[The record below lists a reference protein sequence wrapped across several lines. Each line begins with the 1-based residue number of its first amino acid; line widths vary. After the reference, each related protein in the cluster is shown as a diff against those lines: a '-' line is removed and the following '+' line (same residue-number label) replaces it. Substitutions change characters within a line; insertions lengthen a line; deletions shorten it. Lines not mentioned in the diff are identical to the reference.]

1 MHTRNI
7 YKWCKL
13 WFSDR
18 VLTGDIS
25 LQSIQGL
32 KFDSSHSPRLTNDTS
47 LAEASRF
54 WLEARRFVLT
64 LLTFTIFSASWFG
77 WQPQAS
83 AVLAQGDAVTD
94 PQAILRYSL
103 PIDNNSVRKL
113 QENLED
119 ISNQLR
125 GKRWKNIGKDITNAS
140 FVLSARRNKLLASV
154 PEERKPQ
161 AESLIDRLND
171 GTKELKEIV
180 DTKDREATYI
190 KRRELL
196 DLVTELE
203 ELMVVG
209 YPFEVPEEYA
219 YLPQLLGRATVEM
232 ETNKGDLTV
241 VVDGYSAP
249 VNAGNF
255 VDLVQRGFYDGLEF
269 NRAEDF
275 YILQAGDPP
284 GEAEGFIDPETNEY
298 RAIPIE
304 VLVKGDDLPVY
315 GTTLEE
321 LGRYLDEPAIPFNA
335 YGAIAL
341 ARPAED
347 PNGGSS
353 QFFFFKF
360 DTEIT
365 PPGYNLMDGRYS
377 VFGYLVDGKE
387 VLEELTAGDKIV
399 SAKVIEGMENLKEPV
414 S

>member
-1 MHTRNI
+1 MHIAKNI
-7 YKWCKL
+7 FKWCKP
-13 WFSDR
+13 WSSDR
-18 VLTGDIS
+18 VLIGDRPI
-25 LQSIQGL
+25 LGQAN
-32 KFDSSHSPRLTNDTS
+32 T
-47 LAEASRF
+47 
-54 WLEARRFVLT
+54 WLRAKHHVLT
-64 LLTFTIFSASWFG
+64 CLLTLTILSAGLFG
-77 WQPQAS
+77 WQPQAF
-83 AVLAQGDAVTD
+83 AILAQGDAVTD

-103 PIDNNSVRKL
+103 PIDNDSVRKL
-113 QENLED
+113 QKNLED

-125 GKRWKNIGKDITNAS
+125 GKRWKNIGRDITDAS
-140 FVLSARRNKLLASV
+140 FVLSARRDKLLTSV

-161 AESLIDRLND
+161 AESLIDRLAE

-180 DTKDREATYI
+180 DGKDREATYV

-219 YLPQLLGRATVEM
+219 YLPQLLGRATVVM
-232 ETNKGDLTV
+232 ETNKGELTV

-249 VNAGNF
+249 VNGGNF
-255 VDLVQRGFYDGLEF
+255 VDLVKRGFYDGLEF

-284 GEAEGFIDPETNEY
+284 GEAEGFVDPETNEY
-298 RAIPIE
+298 RAVPIE
-304 VLVKGDDLPVY
+304 VLVKGDELPVY
-315 GTTLEE
+315 GSTLEE

-335 YGAIAL
+335 YGALAL
-341 ARPAED
+341 ARPADD

-399 SAKVIEGMENLKEPV
+399 SAKVIKGIENLKEPV